1 MVEIG
6 KDNGKAWCVHIN
18 YNDTNRVNQG
28 YEQYEEYWGQ
38 ITE

>member
-18 YNDTNRVNQG
+18 YNNTNRGNQG
-28 YEQYEEYWGQ
+28 KNNMKSIEGN
-38 ITE
+38 